1 MEKYI
6 LEVRGIHKSFSKVHV
21 LKGINITLKAGE
33 IHAICGENGAG
44 KSTLMNIIDGVL
56 QPDQGEIRVGE
67 RVVKMDNPRVAQ
79 DHGIQFV
86 HQEIALCPDVTVAEN
101 IYMAEINRAKD
112 KLVKYAALKEK
123 AGEIL
128 STLSDISPGARVG
141 SLNISNQQIVE
152 IAKALSMECKIL
164 ILDEPTAA
172 LSESESESLFKIL
185 AKLKS
190 QGIGIIYI
198 SHRMSE
204 IFTQCDRVT
213 ILRDGVSVA
222 THHVSDVDKTTIVN
236 QMVGRELK
244 DIYPPK
250 AEIID
255 KAKVPVFEVESLSA
269 AEGFQDLNL
278 QLYRGEVLGIAGLMG
293 AGRSEFA
300 QLVCGLRKRENG
312 EVLLNGE
319 NCRIRTYKDAI
330 DAGIV
335 YLTEDRKQ
343 EGLFLDMPINRN
355 ISALDLDNVKKS
367 GLLDSSKEARLSE
380 KYIEM
385 LKVRCRNGNQL
396 IRTLSGGNQQKVL
409 LAKLLTV
416 NPKIII
422 LDEPTRGIDVG
433 AKSEIHQLIRSLAN
447 EGIGI
452 IVISSELPEV
462 IGVCDRVMVMHEHR
476 FVGEVT
482 GDEINE
488 QRIIHY
494 ASGIIQ

>member
-6 LEVRGIHKSFSKVHV
+6 LEARGIHKSFSKVHV
-21 LKGINITLKAGE
+21 LKGINFTLKAGE

-67 RVVKMDNPRVAQ
+67 RVVKMDNPRIAQ

-101 IYMAEINRAKD
+101 IYMAEVNRAKD

-123 AGEIL
+123 AGGIL

-141 SLNISNQQIVE
+141 DLNISNQQIVE

-172 LSESESESLFKIL
+172 LSESESESLFRIL
-185 AKLKS
+185 AKLKA

-222 THHVSDVDKTTIVN
+222 THYVSDVDKTTIVN

-250 AEIID
+250 AETID
-255 KAKVPVFEVESLSA
+255 KARVPLFEVESLSA
-269 AEGFQDLNL
+269 AEGFENLNL

-300 QLVCGLRKRENG
+300 QLVCGLRKKENG
-312 EVLLNGE
+312 QVLLNGE
-319 NCRIRTYKDAI
+319 DCKIRTYKDAI

-462 IGVCDRVMVMHEHR
+462 IGICDRVMVMHEQR

>member
-6 LEVRGIHKSFSKVHV
+6 LEARGIHKSFSKVHV
-21 LKGINITLKAGE
+21 LKGINFTLKAGE

-67 RVVKMDNPRVAQ
+67 RVVKMDNPRIAQ

-101 IYMAEINRAKD
+101 IYMAEVNRAKD

-123 AGEIL
+123 AGGIL

-141 SLNISNQQIVE
+141 DLNISNQQIVE

-172 LSESESESLFKIL
+172 LSESESESLFRIL
-185 AKLKS
+185 AKLKA

-222 THHVSDVDKTTIVN
+222 THYVSDVDKTTIVN

-250 AEIID
+250 AETID
-255 KAKVPVFEVESLSA
+255 KARVPLFEVESLSA
-269 AEGFQDLNL
+269 AEGFENLNL

-300 QLVCGLRKRENG
+300 QLVCGLRKKENG
-312 EVLLNGE
+312 QVLLNGE
-319 NCRIRTYKDAI
+319 DCKIRTYKDAI

-367 GLLDSSKEARLSE
+367 GLLDSSKESRLSE

-462 IGVCDRVMVMHEHR
+462 IGICDRVMVMHEQR